1 MIPEV
6 VRVRRR
12 PLPCGRPG
20 RALDGTQYLIL
31 PGNQGHKC
39 KPGALREL
47 KSQMKNV
54 GDRKAVTITDL
65 IP

>member
-31 PGNQGHKC
+31 PGNQGRKC